1 MSPGWRTYPKA
12 KNHLVNTGGARWG
25 PPTFRLPVAQTRL
38 PQARAAGGWRRGSV
52 GEHRGLGRGQWDEII
67 YRVVL
72 FTKLLQRA
80 RLSGGWRELESRFG
94 PSGRCRGGSLVNA
107 SRLRGRV
114 AARPLPQ
121 AAQCFALVGQG
132 EECGEAWLSHWS
144 LRRGESASPDSSL
157 MQTCSL
163 VCFWVS
169 PVPPDWT
176 QTPSDA
182 RRRNRRKTGGGQDFR
197 RSQCVNRERPDDV
210 LSILRK
216 GKSGHPDFGD
226 ANFALNGRR
235 P

>member
-72 FTKLLQRA
+72 FTKLLERA
-80 RLSGGWRELESRFG
+80 PLSGGWGELESRFG

-121 AAQCFALVGQG
+121 AAQCFALVRRRGG
-132 EECGEAWLSHWS
+132 GRRCWLSHRS

-169 PVPPDWT
+169 PVPRTGLKLAVPRGSGIGGRQVTDRT
-176 QTPSDA
+176 SGVLNVLT
-182 RRRNRRKTGGGQDFR
+182 NRRLR
-197 RSQCVNRERPDDV
+197 ASPERACP
-210 LSILRK
+210 
-216 GKSGHPDFGD
+216 
-226 ANFALNGRR
+226 
-235 P
+235 